1 MMQQKSSR
9 LRRLM
14 HRAKEEPKH
23 NIYIYEWYK
32 KLISD
37 LNLYSAEYEY
47 AIYTLSNIL
56 QV

>member
-1 MMQQKSSR
+1 MIQQKSSQ

-37 LNLYSAEYEY
+37 LNLSAQEYEN
-47 AIYTLSNIL
+47 ALYTLSNIL
-56 QV
+56 RV